1 MRLET
6 NKAYGDHPLEAGNY
20 CSYLTWLQGSHSH
33 SELSSQEIFRTSN
46 SYTKVFQMVQLVL
59 MGMWQETGAPRE
71 KKWTK
76 SNPSEIVHT
85 HTHTHKDA
93 SSSASFS
100 KPLLNTS
107 VHVHAQCSP
116 TPLPP
121 KKETGASFCLLC
133 SYRLAMLQIAYYIF
147 RGPHV
152 KKSGYVKH
160 CNNPALQNIKN
171 FGGGAEWAFTRDI
184 IHATG

>member
-85 HTHTHKDA
+85 HTHRKMLQA
-93 SSSASFS
+93 Q
-100 KPLLNTS
+100 PLLANLCWTQVFMYMHS
-107 VHVHAQCSP
+107 VV
-116 TPLPP
+116 PLPSP
-121 KKETGASFCLLC
+121 QKKETGASFCLLC
-133 SYRLAMLQIAYYIF
+133 SYRLGMLQIAYYIF

-160 CNNPALQNIKN
+160 CNNPALQNVKN